1 MTMMLKDGAFDR
13 LDRKLSDIQ
22 VAIDRGILNPE
33 TALRYLREAR
43 VELYALRTIL
53 RSEVILDDSSGPET
67 PDAA

>member
-22 VAIDRGILNPE
+22 VAIDRGLLNPE

-53 RSEVILDDSSGPET
+53 RSEVILDAPSGPET

>member
-1 MTMMLKDGAFDR
+1 MNSTLKNGALER

-22 VAIDRGILNPE
+22 VAIDRGLLNPE

-43 VELYALRTIL
+43 VELFALRTIL
-53 RSEVILDDSSGPET
+53 MEDVLIDTTSGPDT

>member
-1 MTMMLKDGAFDR
+1 MNIILKDGALER

-43 VELYALRTIL
+43 VELFALRTTL
-53 RSEVILDDSSGPET
+53 KNEVVLDTASGPDA